1 MISPAA
7 VAGNLALE
15 VLMAKFLSSH
25 EAAAALRDLDPEG
38 VEMVMIRRAGRVVH
52 LQLQPRLGRPVIV
65 DGGMKTA
72 LVLSMLEQPAA
83 RGMEISVTR
92 G

>member
-1 MISPAA
+1 
-7 VAGNLALE
+7 
-15 VLMAKFLSSH
+15 MAKFLSSH

-38 VEMVMIRRAGRVVH
+38 VEMVMVRRAGRVVH
-52 LQLQPRLGRPVIV
+52 LKLEARAGRPVIV

-83 RGMEISVTR
+83 RNMEISVTR